1 MTEIHVGE
9 MSVEETEETLTDPDN
24 RIIKQITVSDVKAT
38 NKLFDD
44 LMGTAVIPRKEY
56 VKNHSAEAM
65 FDGE

>member
-44 LMGTAVIPRKEY
+44 LMGTAVVPRIEY